1 MIEDRQNPDRSSL
14 ISALTSCRN
23 LLKRVEGRQLH
34 SQVVKR
40 IPPADVILGNVLIAF
55 YARCGDIDEALRA
68 FDEITKRDLVSW
80 NSMLSG
86 YLQCGLYREAWEF
99 FAMMHR
105 QYIGFSDDSFSVAA
119 KCCGSFRGAREGE
132 ELHCLAVKAGF
143 ESHVVVASML
153 LDMYSKCG
161 EIGMARKVFDSMAE
175 PNIVSWTSII
185 TGCVRC
191 DRGEDAL
198 RLFRDQLRIGIRPD
212 PYSFSSIISACANL
226 PALLFGRSVH
236 ALAVRSGYE
245 FETFTCNS
253 LVEMYSRCGCLSDA
267 RRVHDSMGVRD
278 VITWTSMISGC
289 AQHGE
294 GQTALEIF
302 EQMIREGVKPNWV
315 TFVAVLSACGRSG
328 LVDEGVYHFHLMGE
342 VYGVEAREEHYT
354 CLVDL
359 LARAGRVHE
368 AYEIIKKR
376 MPFQAGASTWGA
388 LLNGC
393 RVIGE
398 LKLGLICAEE
408 LLVLEPNTAS
418 NHVLLAN
425 MYAKNG
431 MWEEMGRVRGLM
443 KEKGLKKESGY
454 SWIEVGKEMYVFG
467 AGDSQHALHEFM
479 FEVLRCLSEEM
490 EENSERFH
498 DIEMDVWFQI

>member
-1 MIEDRQNPDRSSL
+1 M
-14 ISALTSCRN
+14 
-23 LLKRVEGRQLH
+23 
-34 SQVVKR
+34 
-40 IPPADVILGNVLIAF
+40 PPADVILGNVLIAF
-55 YARCGDIDEALRA
+55 YAQCGDIDEALRV

-86 YLQCGLYREAWEF
+86 
-99 FAMMHR
+99 
-105 QYIGFSDDSFSVAA
+105 
-119 KCCGSFRGAREGE
+119 GAREGE

-143 ESHVVVASML
+143 ESHVVVASAL

-175 PNIVSWTSII
+175 PNVVSWTSII
-185 TGCVRC
+185 TGCVRY

-212 PYSFSSIISACANL
+212 PYSFSSIVSACANP

-245 FETFTCNS
+245 FETFTCN
-253 LVEMYSRCGCLSDA
+253 EMYSRCGRLSDA

-278 VITWTSMISGC
+278 VITWTSMITGC

-302 EQMIREGVKPNWV
+302 ERMIREGVKPNWV

-328 LVDEGVYHFHLMGE
+328 LVDEGVYHFRSMGE
-342 VYGVEAREEHYT
+342 VYRVKAHEEHYT

-368 AYEIIKKR
+368 AYEIIKER
-376 MPFQAGASTWGA
+376 MPFKAGASTWGA

-393 RVIGE
+393 RFIGE
-398 LKLGLICAEE
+398 LKLGLIWE

-431 MWEEMGRVRGLM
+431 MWEEKGRVRGLM

-467 AGDSQHALHEFM
+467 A
-479 FEVLRCLSEEM
+479 EEM
-490 EENSERFH
+490 EENSESFH
-498 DIEMDVWFQI
+498 DIEMDAWFQI